1 MFSCRLVFNSG
12 FGNCYIWSRFTVAN
26 HSNLTQGRLWTGF
39 WLLPIAQV
47 DDQFLTGWGSCCQG
61 MRTFMLVPGFA
72 TWTRPELLSRS
83 FVLHLLMSECTGWCC
98 FCTMFFFVAFVCNVL
113 KTTGDK
119 IICNDCSLL
128 TLDFHCQILLV
139 DVYLPCLALSDLL
152 LVRQSKVQ
160 GACSQ

>member
-1 MFSCRLVFNSG
+1 MGVVLPRYANIHARSG
-12 FGNCYIWSRFTVAN
+12 LRYM
-26 HSNLTQGRLWTGF
+26 
-39 WLLPIAQV
+39 
-47 DDQFLTGWGSCCQG
+47 DQA
-61 MRTFMLVPGFA
+61 RTFVAFIRFAPPDVRMYRMMLFLRHV
-72 TWTRPELLSRS
+72 
-83 FVLHLLMSECTGWCC
+83 
-98 FCTMFFFVAFVCNVL
+98 FFVAFVCNVL